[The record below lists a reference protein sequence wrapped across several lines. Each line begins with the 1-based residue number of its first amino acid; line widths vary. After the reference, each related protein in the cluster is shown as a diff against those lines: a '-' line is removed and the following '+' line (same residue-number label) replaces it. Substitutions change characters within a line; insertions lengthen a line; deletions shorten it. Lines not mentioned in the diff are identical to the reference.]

1 MKSKIL
7 KLSLIMCSWLLAS
20 SAVHAGFDLTRM
32 TTVVDDLSGSY
43 TVSKNGRLEEMQF
56 TGTSLTEF
64 NQFHPRH
71 EAPEA
76 YIDGVISK
84 VISRG
89 NGSINTVSDGAFQ
102 VLSASGEWDVS
113 FTGLQVNANEQGVE
127 LTGEVTVNGESF
139 DAAKLPEGLAIMLR
153 RVFWLTRR

>member
-1 MKSKIL
+1 MKAKIL
-7 KLSLIMCSWLLAS
+7 KISLIICSWLLVS
-20 SAVHAGFDLTRM
+20 SAVQAGFDLTRM

-43 TVSKNGRLEEMQF
+43 TVSKNGRLDDMQF

-64 NQFHPRH
+64 NQFHPRN
-71 EAPEA
+71 EDPEA

-89 NGSINTVSDGAFQ
+89 NGSISTQSDGAFQ
-102 VLSASGEWDVS
+102 VVSATDQWDVS
-113 FTGLQVNANEQGVE
+113 FTGLHVNADDQGVE
-127 LTGEVTVNGESF
+127 LTGEITVNDETF